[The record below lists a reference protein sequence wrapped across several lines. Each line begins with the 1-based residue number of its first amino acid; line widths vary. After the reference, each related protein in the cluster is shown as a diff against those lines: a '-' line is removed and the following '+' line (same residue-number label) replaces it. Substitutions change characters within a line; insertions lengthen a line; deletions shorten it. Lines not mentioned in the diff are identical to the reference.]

1 MGGEG
6 VSKFTVNVT
15 ITCSAS
21 VVVEA
26 EDEADVQRQ
35 YVNNVDGIY
44 DEVTAQLR
52 QDFNERNDQFV
63 EVEPSEDWE

>member
-1 MGGEG
+1 M
-6 VSKFTVNVT
+6 SKFTVNVT